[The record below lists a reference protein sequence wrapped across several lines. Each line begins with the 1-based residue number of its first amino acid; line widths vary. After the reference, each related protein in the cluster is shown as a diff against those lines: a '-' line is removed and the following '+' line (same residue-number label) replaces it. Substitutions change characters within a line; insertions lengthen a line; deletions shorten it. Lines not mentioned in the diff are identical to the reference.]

1 MLNASSICRVAVDH
15 WLKSRLPWLFTPSL
29 PLPPQREYDDMPL
42 KTFYRY
48 VLPQLPPAATGRE
61 DADSASAAPSAAP
74 SAPPAPAAAE
84 FSGLPPNK
92 VLTLGMDEPESW

>member
-1 MLNASSICRVAVDH
+1 MNASSICRVAVDH